1 MANNWETL
9 KFSVIESFK
18 KLDYI
23 TREITRIASTS
34 ARNSSES
41 SESPLRDIIADL
53 KADRAHCHTKLLG
66 LLRDMQQIVKVGDS
80 ARSAQLA
87 RFREQLAQSDRDWN
101 RQTSSFETE
110 LNRQILLSGG
120 AISANSAGNANVM
133 LQERGSLLQSMGM
146 IDGSIENAQAAN
158 AMIRGQNEKL
168 VSWTH
173 KLGVIT
179 SQVPFINS
187 LVGKINSKQFQE
199 RIILALVIGVCISIF
214 IWMRILR

>member
-18 KLDYI
+18 KLDHL
-23 TREITRIASTS
+23 TKEITRIASNS
-34 ARNSSES
+34 GRNNSES
-41 SESPLRDIIADL
+41 SNSSLKEIISDL
-53 KADRAHCHTKLLG
+53 KADRVHCHTKLLG
-66 LLRDMQQIVKVGDS
+66 LVRDMQQIVKIGDS

-87 RFREQLAQSDRDWN
+87 RFREQLAQSDREWN
-101 RQTSSFETE
+101 RQISIVETE

-120 AISANSAGNANVM
+120 SVSLNTSANVM

-146 IDGSIENAQAAN
+146 IDGTIENASTAN

-187 LVGKINSKQFQE
+187 LIGRINSRQFQE
-199 RIILALVIGVCISIF
+199 RIILALVISVCISIF
-214 IWMRILR
+214 IWIRILR

>member
-1 MANNWETL
+1 
-9 KFSVIESFK
+9 
-18 KLDYI
+18 
-23 TREITRIASTS
+23 
-34 ARNSSES
+34 
-41 SESPLRDIIADL
+41 
-53 KADRAHCHTKLLG
+53 
-66 LLRDMQQIVKVGDS
+66 MQQIVKIGDS

-87 RFREQLAQSDRDWN
+87 RFREQLAQSDREWN
-101 RQTSSFETE
+101 RQISIVETE

-120 AISANSAGNANVM
+120 SVSLNTSGNANVM

-146 IDGSIENAQAAN
+146 IDGTIENASTAN

-187 LVGKINSKQFQE
+187 LIGRINSRQFQE
-199 RIILALVIGVCISIF
+199 RIILALVISVCISIF
-214 IWMRILR
+214 IWIRILR